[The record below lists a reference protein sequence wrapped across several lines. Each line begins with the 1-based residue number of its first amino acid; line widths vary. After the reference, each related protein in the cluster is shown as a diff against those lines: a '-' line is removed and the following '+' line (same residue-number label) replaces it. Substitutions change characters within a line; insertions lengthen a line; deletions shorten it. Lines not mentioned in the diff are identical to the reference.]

1 MFKKVLIICLFFS
14 VMLFGSVDIS
24 VDKSEVVR
32 GDEVSFTI
40 SASGDSV
47 KFPIVDNI
55 EGFKVEQTGR
65 SQSITIVNGK
75 TTKSISSSY
84 LFTPLKSVTI
94 PPLSVVVDGKKEMT
108 KPVKI
113 KVVSAIKAGA
123 NPNFLISM
131 IANKKSVY
139 VGEPITVKIIFKQK
153 RDVQVAGIRFNSPS
167 FPGFWVKSDNQDKKI
182 VVGDY
187 VIHNLTYVLIPQNP
201 GQKTIPP
208 VKVEIAK
215 RVSVRDA
222 FSFMLQRIKWRNL
235 YSNDLKI
242 DVKPLPN
249 GVSLFG
255 KFSITASVD
264 KKVTKANKPVNL
276 TLKIKGSG
284 NIDDIDPYELKISG
298 ATVYKD
304 KPKRDTYLENG
315 EYKGVFTQKF
325 AIVADSSYTIPPIK
339 FRYFD
344 KELKKV
350 VTIKTKPIKIEVKGG
365 VSNVTHKIETKES
378 IPQAKV
384 IKKVIAKEGH
394 PYEKWIFLIVGLVFG
409 FLSAKIR
416 KPNFKK
422 DSSERSIV
430 YEIKHAKND
439 KELLKILLPFSSK
452 SSAIKGII
460 DKLEENIYLGK
471 KSKIDKKVIIK
482 EIENLLH
489 PKDEELI

>member
-1 MFKKVLIICLFFS
+1 MFKKVLIICLFFG
-14 VMLFGSVDIS
+14 VMLFGSVEIS

-55 EGFKVEQTGR
+55 DGFKVEQTGR
-65 SQSITIVNGK
+65 SQSITIINGK

-113 KVVSAIKAGA
+113 KVVSAVKAGA
-123 NPNFLISM
+123 NPNFLITM

-153 RDVQVAGIRFNSPS
+153 RDVEVAGIRFNSPS

-201 GQKTIPP
+201 GNITIPP

-222 FSFMLQRIKWRNL
+222 FSFMLQRVKWRNL

-242 DVKPLPN
+242 KIKPLPN
-249 GVSLFG
+249 GVALFG
-255 KFSITASVD
+255 KFSIAVTVD
-264 KKVTKANKPVNL
+264 KRTTEANKPVNL
-276 TLKIKGSG
+276 TLKIRGSG
-284 NIDDIDPYELKISG
+284 NIDDIDPFDLKIVG

-304 KPKRDTYLENG
+304 KPKRDTYLDNG

-325 AIVADSSYTIPPIK
+325 AIVADNSYTIPPIK
-339 FRYFD
+339 LSYFD

-350 VTIKTKPIKIEVKGG
+350 VTIKTKPIKVEVKGG
-365 VSNVTHKIETKES
+365 AAKITHKVETKES
-378 IPQAKV
+378 IPQTKTV
-384 IKKVIAKEGH
+384 KTVVVKEEH
-394 PYEKWIFLIVGLVFG
+394 PYEKWIFLVIGLVFG
-409 FLSAKIR
+409 FLSAKTG
-416 KPNFKK
+416 KLNFKK
-422 DSSERSIV
+422 QKSEQSII

-452 SSAIKGII
+452 SSTIKEII

-471 KSKIDKKVIIK
+471 KSKMDKKVIIQ
-482 EIENLLH
+482 EIDKILRPE
-489 PKDEELI
+489 DEEFI